1 MENNVGFHGKA
12 CNPEEYAK
20 AVAEL
25 IGGGDDEPAGD
36 EDATA
41 EEAEG

>member
-25 IGGGDDEPAGD
+25 KAVIR
-36 EDATA
+36 
-41 EEAEG
+41 